1 MAECLRK
8 WVVSY
13 YTEARRAIPGI
24 EKYKL
29 APEYEHLYV
38 KLVQWVQWS
47 DGRRNQHF
55 NAFMRVRPK
64 HLRTKKANLEV
75 KKKTNVLLGYHN
87 HSYFEKY
94 LKINKLD

>member
-1 MAECLRK
+1 MAECLGK

-64 HLRTKKANLEV
+64 TFAYKKSKSGGE
-75 KKKTNVLLGYHN
+75 
-87 HSYFEKY
+87 EK
-94 LKINKLD
+94 NKRPAGLP